1 MNRIATARMIGREG
15 LCDHGSV
22 KIPSA
27 MEKGAPLW
35 LIPKQF
41 VQLLSINQA
50 FQREAAKEPNQESIG
65 AVCAVHAIVLA
76 VCTGGY

>member
-1 MNRIATARMIGREG
+1 
-15 LCDHGSV
+15 
-22 KIPSA
+22 